1 MSSFEI
7 FVAFESCNWFVLK
20 SFFFRD
26 SLTDSRFR
34 FFRIILVMFGQRLLY
49 VIAKGMRM
57 LIDVSFYVIRVRIS
71 LWQLAICEAFWQFAN
86 AVLRF
91 F

>member
-34 FFRIILVMFGQRLLY
+34 FFRIILVMFGQHLLY